1 MEYSAPNKE
10 YHFDHSIV
18 YSCQYQV
25 VFCPKYRR
33 KVLTPELQAR
43 FKELVDEKQEEYGYR
58 VLGIEVMADHVHL
71 LLDIDPRKGINQ
83 VVGRIKGYT
92 AHTLRKEY
100 PWLKSR
106 LPCLWTR
113 SKFISTVGSV
123 SLGVVAEYIEEQ
135 KGR

>member
-1 MEYSAPNKE
+1 MEYSTPNKE
-10 YHFDHSIV
+10 YHPDHAIV
-18 YSCQYQV
+18 YGCQYHL

-33 KVLTPELQAR
+33 KVLTPEQQVR
-43 FKELVDEKQEEYGYR
+43 FKELVDEKQDENGYQE
-58 VLGIEVMADHVHL
+58 LGMEVMTDHVHL
-71 LLDIDPRKGINQ
+71 LLDVDPRQGIHQ

-92 AHTLRKEY
+92 AHALRREY

-106 LPCLWTR
+106 LPSLWTR

-123 SLGVVAEYIEEQ
+123 SLGEVQEYIEEQ

>member
-1 MEYSAPNKE
+1 MEYSTPNKE
-10 YHFDHSIV
+10 YHPDHAIV
-18 YSCQYQV
+18 YRCQYEV
-25 VFCPKYRR
+25 VFSPKYRR
-33 KVLTPELQAR
+33 KVLTPELQVR
-43 FKELVDEKQEEYGYR
+43 FKELVDEKQDEYGYQ
-58 VLGIEVMADHVHL
+58 VQGIEVMADHVHL
-71 LLDIDPRKGINQ
+71 LLDVDPGKGINP

-92 AHTLRKEY
+92 AQVLRREF

-123 SLGVVAEYIEEQ
+123 SLGVVAEYIAEQ

>member
-1 MEYSAPNKE
+1 M
-10 YHFDHSIV
+10 H
-18 YSCQYQV
+18 
-25 VFCPKYRR
+25 
-33 KVLTPELQAR
+33 
-43 FKELVDEKQEEYGYR
+43 FKELVDEKQDEYGYQ
-58 VLGIEVMADHVHL
+58 VLGLEVMADDVHM
-71 LLDIDPRKGINQ
+71 LLDVDPGKGIHP

-100 PWLKSR
+100 PCLKSR

-123 SLGVVAEYIEEQ
+123 SSGEVQEYIEEQ

>member
-1 MEYSAPNKE
+1 MEYSTPNKE
-10 YHFDHSIV
+10 YHSAHSIV

-33 KVLTPELQAR
+33 KVLTPELQVR
-43 FKELVDEKQEEYGYR
+43 FKELVDEKQDEYGYR
-58 VLGIEVMADHVHL
+58 VLGMEVMADHVHL
-71 LLDIDPRKGINQ
+71 LLDVDPGKGIHQ

-100 PWLKSR
+100 PCLKSR

-123 SLGVVAEYIEEQ
+123 SLGVVAEIAEQ